1 VHQHLSER
9 STSSDVVSESKYT
22 PSWQFAA
29 RSGHCYGESVLVEHN
44 DGGCLAVA
52 LIEEEL
58 AKRAQPPTEWPD
70 CERCGKKLENKEFK
84 ERQLTGLI
92 GTVHWERRV
101 GRCPD
106 GCKIGQVAPLDRG
119 LGLQPNQRTS
129 AELKRAACA
138 LAVFVPFEIAVVLLK
153 LLTEAVVSP
162 GSIWN
167 WVQEAGQASMERLK
181 QQLEALKAGQESNE
195 EEIEAATAAL
205 PLLVGADGVMV
216 PFRPNGGKPNGRT
229 VWREVKVAV
238 LARLSER
245 ITRTGQ
251 RASQLVHR
259 RLVAVL
265 GSVDDLSPRLWLEA
279 TRQGI
284 LSAKTVVWLCDGGR
298 GFWRLFRD
306 RFEEHAQGILD
317 FYHAAQNVWKGAKI
331 WLDGHTSRSRQW
343 FVQARHRLRQGK
355 ANEVLADLQAAL
367 TLNDLP
373 DSARKTLQ
381 NLYDYLDAHRDHIDS
396 ARFKALGLPI
406 GSGLVESACKWLIQQ
421 RFKGVGMRW
430 SEDGFN
436 HLLHLRLD
444 WVNGR
449 FDALFAL
456 VPSPYC

>member
-1 VHQHLSER
+1 MSWLKTSILQVDDTWQELIDAIENAPSLTAMMLAAWHL
-9 STSSDVVSESKYT
+9 
-22 PSWQFAA
+22 A
-29 RSGHCYGESVLVEHN
+29 RA
-44 DGGCLAVA
+44 LAVT
-52 LIEEEL
+52 LVEEEL
-58 AKRAQPPTEWPD
+58 ARRAQSPTTWPN
-70 CERCGKKLENKEFK
+70 CEQCGKKLESKGFE

-92 GTVHWERRV
+92 GIVRWKRRT

-106 GCKIGQVAPLDRG
+106 GCWVGQVAPLDTE

-129 AELKRAACA
+129 GGLKRAACA
-138 LAVFVPFEIAVVLLK
+138 LAVFVPFEVAAALLK
-153 LLTEAVVSP
+153 LLTEVTVSP
-162 GSIWN
+162 GAIWN
-167 WVQEAGQASMERLK
+167 WTQEAGRASMKRLK
-181 QQLEALKAGQESNE
+181 QQLKMLKEGQEPGE
-195 EEIEAATAAL
+195 EEIEAAVAAL

-216 PFRPNGGKPNGRT
+216 GFRPHGSKPSGRT

-245 ITRTGQ
+245 ITRTGKK
-251 RASQLVHR
+251 ATHLVQR

-265 GSVDDLSPRLWLEA
+265 GSIDDLSPRLWLEA
-279 TRQGI
+279 RRQGI
-284 LSAKTVVWLCDGGR
+284 LNAKTVVWLCDGGR
-298 GFWRLFRD
+298 GFWRLFRE

-317 FYHAAQNVWKGAKI
+317 FYHAAQNVWKGAKV
-331 WLDGHTSRSRQW
+331 WLDGRTNRSRQW
-343 FVQARHRLRQGK
+343 FAQARHKLRRGK

-381 NLYDYLDAHRDHIDS
+381 NLYDYLDTHRDHIDY
-396 ARFKALGLPI
+396 ARFKELGLPI

-449 FDALFAL
+449 FNDLFAL
-456 VPSPYC
+456 AASPNC

>member
-1 VHQHLSER
+1 
-9 STSSDVVSESKYT
+9 
-22 PSWQFAA
+22 
-29 RSGHCYGESVLVEHN
+29 
-44 DGGCLAVA
+44 
-52 LIEEEL
+52 
-58 AKRAQPPTEWPD
+58 
-70 CERCGKKLENKEFK
+70 
-84 ERQLTGLI
+84 
-92 GTVHWERRV
+92 
-101 GRCPD
+101 
-106 GCKIGQVAPLDRG
+106 
-119 LGLQPNQRTS
+119 
-129 AELKRAACA
+129 LKRAACA

-167 WVQEAGQASMERLK
+167 WVQAAGQASMDRLK
-181 QQLEALKAGQESNE
+181 QQLEALKDGQESSE
-195 EEIEAATAAL
+195 KIEAAIAAL

-216 PFRPNGGKPNGRT
+216 PFRPQGGKPNGRT

-238 LARLSER
+238 LARLSQR
-245 ITRTGQ
+245 ITRTGKQ
-251 RASQLVHR
+251 ASQLVQR

-265 GSVDDLSPRLWLEA
+265 GSIDDLSPRLWLEA
-279 TRQGI
+279 RRQGMM
-284 LSAKTVVWLCDGGR
+284 SAKVVVWLCDGGR

-306 RFEEHAQGILD
+306 RFEQHAQGILD
-317 FYHAAQNVWKGAKI
+317 FYHVAQNVWKGAKV
-331 WLDGHTSRSRQW
+331 WLDGRTKRSRRW
-343 FVQARHRLRQGK
+343 FTQARRKLRRGQ

-367 TLNDLP
+367 ALNDLP

-381 NLYDYLDAHRDHIDS
+381 NLYDYLDTHRDHIDY

-449 FDALFAL
+449 FDDLFAL
-456 VPSPYC
+456 AASPCC